1 MYSLRGIRHIRNESI
16 IIIIIIIIVNDPVF
30 IQSERVKVVS

>member
-16 IIIIIIIIVNDPVF
+16 IIIIVNDPDF
-30 IQSERVKVVS
+30 IQSEKVKIVS